1 MMADRVKERG
11 GRVPGNKLGTK
22 DETSLYP
29 GQNPKL
35 SKEQIER
42 ENKKGTSLGQWG
54 PPRGIS
60 VITIEMPEQYD
71 TSSPV
76 KDASRAKEIESRAEA
91 LEEIF
96 LGPTPEAMV
105 QKLID
110 RFNSAVDF
118 IGDALGLGGAAS
130 PP

>member
-1 MMADRVKERG
+1 VSVA
-11 GRVPGNKLGTK
+11 
-22 DETSLYP
+22 TSSARKARRP
-29 GQNPKL
+29 SIRARTPKQ
-35 SKEQIER
+35 SKEQIEK

-60 VITIEMPEQYD
+60 VLTIEMPEQYD

-76 KDASRAKEIESRAEA
+76 TDAGRKQEIDSRAEA

-96 LGPTPEAMV
+96 LGPTPEAM
-105 QKLID
+105 
-110 RFNSAVDF
+110 SE
-118 IGDALGLGGAAS
+118 ALVEDIKGAAQAVADFFTGGGSS